1 MTLDEIEK
9 TGSYAAF
16 NELNGKIVKFVRGN
30 KKPVTRDIAYE
41 GDKKIVEKMCNLL
54 FNDAEI
60 EKSYSPLTKEQFIKQ
75 LMKSLRSDCSAEEA
89 KQEK

>member
-16 NELNGKIVKFVRGN
+16 NELNGKIVLFVRGN
-30 KKPVTRDIAYE
+30 KKPVTHDIAYE
-41 GDKKIVEKMCNLL
+41 GDEKIVMNMCNLL

-60 EKSYSPLTKEQFIKQ
+60 EKSYSPLTKEQFLHQ
-75 LMKSLRSDCSAEEA
+75 LIKSLRHDRDAEEA